1 MADKIV
7 NGMTPAENARAVIAM
22 VREEDL
28 EDLQA
33 LHNRLQELIDEA
45 HKDGRLYIAG
55 QYVQLQ
61 AGLSAEIK
69 RIRAR
74 FQRDTIATN
83 RRELKRLKLEAK
95 AAAQQ
100 NGA

>member
-1 MADKIV
+1 MAT
-7 NGMTPAENARAVIAM
+7 NGMTPSENARAALAM

-28 EDLQA
+28 EDLQS
-33 LHNRLQELIDEA
+33 LHNKLQELIDLA
-45 HKDGRLYIAG
+45 HTDGRLYIAG

-61 AGLSAEIK
+61 AGLSVEIK

-74 FQRDTIATN
+74 FAREVIATN

-95 AAAQQ
+95 EAAQ